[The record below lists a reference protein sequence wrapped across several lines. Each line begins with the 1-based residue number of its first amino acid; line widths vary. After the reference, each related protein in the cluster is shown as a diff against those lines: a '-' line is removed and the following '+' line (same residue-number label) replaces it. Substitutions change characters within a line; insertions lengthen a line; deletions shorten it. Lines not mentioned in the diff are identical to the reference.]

1 MADQSISCPSCGKK
15 IPLTRALRAEIEA
28 SLKQQFD
35 ETLQGRERELRAKYE
50 SRLEEDLQRAQ
61 ADAAKKAEKK
71 VAQELAGLKNQVK
84 DQAKDLEE
92 ARRLELSMRKKERE
106 LERKQQELELTVA
119 REIDKE
125 RTRLVTETQE
135 RLAEEHRLKDAEK
148 ERQLGDM
155 RRQIEDL
162 KRKAEQ
168 GSQQLQGE
176 AGEGELESLLRA
188 NFPSDEISAIGQG
201 VRGADVHQIVIDP
214 RGRKSG
220 AILWECKN
228 TKNWSDG
235 WIAKLKQDQRSLR
248 ADVAVLVTA
257 TLPKGCTRFA
267 LIDGV
272 LVTDFAC
279 AAGLAA
285 VLRANLHQLAQ
296 TRSAAISKEESLE
309 LCIDTCLVWNSG
321 TASRPSWRRSLTCDR
336 NSTRSAGPPSVSGR
350 AARVRLMRSP
360 STSPGCTAT
369 CKGWFLPCRRSRS
382 LNCPRRR
389 SRSCWR
395 KALTTHPRT
404 TSDLAR
410 SPRSNVTS
418 VSSPA
423 VANAA
428 R

>member
-28 SLKQQFD
+28 SLKLQFD
-35 ETLQGRERELRAKYE
+35 ETLHNRERELRAKYE
-50 SRLEEDLQRAQ
+50 TRLEGDLQRAQ
-61 ADAAKKAEKK
+61 ADAAKKAEKR
-71 VAQELAGLKNQVK
+71 VAQELAALKNQVK

-92 ARRLELSMRKKERE
+92 ARRLELSMRKRERE
-106 LERKQQELELTVA
+106 FARKQQELELTVA
-119 REIDKE
+119 REIDNE

-135 RLAEEHRLKDAEK
+135 RLADEHRLKDAEK

-201 VRGADVHQIVIDP
+201 VRGADVHQVVIDP
-214 RGRKSG
+214 RGGKIG

-228 TKNWSDG
+228 TRNWSDG
-235 WIAKLKQDQRSLR
+235 WIAKLKQDQRSLH

-267 LIDGV
+267 LIEGV

-285 VLRANLHQLAQ
+285 VVRANLCQLAQ
-296 TRSAAISKEESLE
+296 TRRAAISKEESLE
-309 LCIDTCLVWNSG
+309 LLYRYLSG
-321 TASRPSWRRSLTCDR
+321 VEFRHRVEAVVEAFTAMRHDLDQER
-336 NSTRSAGPPSVSGR
+336 R
-350 AARVRLMRSP
+350 AAERQW
-360 STSPGCTAT
+360 A
-369 CKGWFLPCRRSRS
+369 RRSRQIDAVTFNVS
-382 LNCPRRR
+382 GMYGDLQGLVPALPPIALLELPEAEEPIFGQRRSGTVDGTREKTQRQAPRDRQARR
-389 SRSCWR
+389 SRR
-395 KALTTHPRT
+395 R
-404 TSDLAR
+404 R
-410 SPRSNVTS
+410 
-418 VSSPA
+418 
-423 VANAA
+423 
-428 R
+428 

>member
-35 ETLQGRERELRAKYE
+35 ETLQDRERELSAKYE

-71 VAQELAGLKNQVK
+71 VAQELAGLKSQVK

-92 ARRLELSMRKKERE
+92 ARRLELSMRKRERE

-125 RTRLVTETQE
+125 RTSLVTETQE
-135 RLAEEHRLKDAEK
+135 RLVEEHRLKDAEK

-201 VRGADVHQIVIDP
+201 VRGADVHQVVIDP

-228 TKNWSDG
+228 TRHWSEA
-235 WIAKLKQDQRSLR
+235 WIAKLKQDQRTLH

-267 LIDGV
+267 LIEGV

-285 VLRANLHQLAQ
+285 ILRANLCQLAQ

-309 LCIDTCLVWNSG
+309 LLYRYLSG
-321 TASRPSWRRSLTCDR
+321 VEFRHRVEAVVEAFTAMRHDLEQER
-336 NSTRSAGPPSVSGR
+336 R
-350 AARVRLMRSP
+350 AAERQW
-360 STSPGCTAT
+360 A
-369 CKGWFLPCRRSRS
+369 RRSRQIDAVTFNVS
-382 LNCPRRR
+382 GMYGDLQGLVP
-389 SRSCWR
+389 
-395 KALTTHPRT
+395 ALPPIARLELPEAEEPI
-404 TSDLAR
+404 LAA
-410 SPRSNVTS
+410 S
-418 VSSPA
+418 
-423 VANAA
+423 
-428 R
+428 

>member
-1 MADQSISCPSCGKK
+1 MADQSIACPSCGKK

-28 SLKQQFD
+28 ALKQQFD
-35 ETLQGRERELRAKYE
+35 ETLQNRERELRAKYE
-50 SRLEEDLQRAQ
+50 SRLEEDLRRAQ
-61 ADAAKKAEKK
+61 ADAAKRAEKR
-71 VAQELAGLKNQVK
+71 VAQELAGLKHQVK

-92 ARRLELSMRKKERE
+92 ARRLELSMRKRERE
-106 LERKQQELELTVA
+106 LERRQQELELTVA

-125 RTRLVTETQE
+125 RTRLVTETEE
-135 RLAEEHRLKDAEK
+135 RLADQHRLKDAEK

-201 VRGADVHQIVIDP
+201 VRGADVRQVVIDS

-228 TKNWSDG
+228 TRNWSDG
-235 WIAKLKQDQRSLR
+235 WIAKLKQDQRSLH

-285 VLRANLHQLAQ
+285 VLRANLCELAQ
-296 TRSAAISKEESLE
+296 TRRAAISKEESLE
-309 LCIDTCLVWNSG
+309 LLYRYLSG
-321 TASRPSWRRSLTCDR
+321 VEFRHRVEAVVEAFTAMRHDLDQER
-336 NSTRSAGPPSVSGR
+336 R
-350 AARVRLMRSP
+350 AAERQW
-360 STSPGCTAT
+360 A
-369 CKGWFLPCRRSRS
+369 RRSRQIDAVTFNIS
-382 LNCPRRR
+382 GMYGDLQGLVP
-389 SRSCWR
+389 
-395 KALTTHPRT
+395 ALPAIALLELPEAEEPI
-404 TSDLAR
+404 LAA
-410 SPRSNVTS
+410 S
-418 VSSPA
+418 
-423 VANAA
+423 
-428 R
+428 

>member
-35 ETLQGRERELRAKYE
+35 DTLQDRERELRATYE

-61 ADAAKKAEKK
+61 ADAAKKAEKR

-92 ARRLELSMRKKERE
+92 ARRLELSMRKRERE
-106 LERKQQELELTVA
+106 FERKQQELELTVA

-135 RLAEEHRLKDAEK
+135 RLADEHRLKDAEK

-201 VRGADVHQIVIDP
+201 VRGADVHQVVIDP

-228 TKNWSDG
+228 TRNWSDG
-235 WIAKLKQDQRSLR
+235 WIAKLKQDQRSLH

-267 LIDGV
+267 LIEGV

-285 VLRANLHQLAQ
+285 VLRANLCQLAQ

-309 LCIDTCLVWNSG
+309 LLYRYLSG
-321 TASRPSWRRSLTCDR
+321 VEFRHRVEAVVEAFTAMRHDLDQER
-336 NSTRSAGPPSVSGR
+336 R
-350 AARVRLMRSP
+350 AAERQW
-360 STSPGCTAT
+360 A
-369 CKGWFLPCRRSRS
+369 RRSRQIDAVTFNVS
-382 LNCPRRR
+382 GMYGDLQGLVP
-389 SRSCWR
+389 
-395 KALTTHPRT
+395 ALPPIALLELPEAEEPI
-404 TSDLAR
+404 LAA
-410 SPRSNVTS
+410 S
-418 VSSPA
+418 
-423 VANAA
+423 
-428 R
+428 

>member
-1 MADQSISCPSCGKK
+1 MADQSITCPSCRKK
-15 IPLTRALRAEIEA
+15 IPLTRALRADIEA

-35 ETLQGRERELRAKYE
+35 ETLQEQEREQRAKYE

-61 ADAAKKAEKK
+61 ADGAKKAEKR

-92 ARRLELSMRKKERE
+92 ARRLELSMRKRERE
-106 LERKQQELELTVA
+106 FERKQQELELTVA

-135 RLAEEHRLKDAEK
+135 RLADDHRLKDAEK

-201 VRGADVHQIVIDP
+201 VRGADVHQVVIDP

-228 TKNWSDG
+228 TRNWSDA
-235 WIAKLKQDQRSLR
+235 WIAKLKQDQRSR
-248 ADVAVLVTA
+248 HADVAVLVTA
-257 TLPKGCTRFA
+257 TLPKGCTRCA

-279 AAGLAA
+279 AVGLAA
-285 VLRANLHQLAQ
+285 VLRANLCQLAQ

-309 LCIDTCLVWNSG
+309 LLYRYLSG
-321 TASRPSWRRSLTCDR
+321 VEFRHRVEAVVEAFTAMRHDLDQER
-336 NSTRSAGPPSVSGR
+336 R
-350 AARVRLMRSP
+350 AAERQW
-360 STSPGCTAT
+360 A
-369 CKGWFLPCRRSRS
+369 RRSRQIDAVTFNVS
-382 LNCPRRR
+382 GMYGDLQGLVP
-389 SRSCWR
+389 
-395 KALTTHPRT
+395 ALPPIALLELPEAEEPI
-404 TSDLAR
+404 LAA
-410 SPRSNVTS
+410 S
-418 VSSPA
+418 
-423 VANAA
+423 
-428 R
+428 

>member
-35 ETLQGRERELRAKYE
+35 ETLQDRERELRAKYE

-61 ADAAKKAEKK
+61 ADAAKKAEKR

-92 ARRLELSMRKKERE
+92 ARRLELSMRKRERE
-106 LERKQQELELTVA
+106 FERKQQELELTVA

-135 RLAEEHRLKDAEK
+135 RLADEHRLKDAEK

-201 VRGADVHQIVIDP
+201 VRGADVHQVVIDP
-214 RGRKSG
+214 RGSKIG

-228 TKNWSDG
+228 TRNWSDG
-235 WIAKLKQDQRSLR
+235 WIAKLKQDQRSLH

-267 LIDGV
+267 LIEGV

-285 VLRANLHQLAQ
+285 VVRANLCQLAQ
-296 TRSAAISKEESLE
+296 TRRAAISKEESLE
-309 LCIDTCLVWNSG
+309 LLYRYLSG
-321 TASRPSWRRSLTCDR
+321 VEFRHRVEAVVEAFTAMRHDLDQER
-336 NSTRSAGPPSVSGR
+336 R
-350 AARVRLMRSP
+350 AAERQW
-360 STSPGCTAT
+360 A
-369 CKGWFLPCRRSRS
+369 RRSRQIDAVTFNVS
-382 LNCPRRR
+382 GMYGDLQGLVP
-389 SRSCWR
+389 
-395 KALTTHPRT
+395 ALPPIALLELPEAEEPIWQHHSGR
-404 TSDLAR
+404 
-410 SPRSNVTS
+410 
-418 VSSPA
+418 
-423 VANAA
+423 
-428 R
+428 

>member
-35 ETLQGRERELRAKYE
+35 ETLQDQERELRAKYE
-50 SRLEEDLQRAQ
+50 SRLEEDLQRAL
-61 ADAAKKAEKK
+61 ADAAKQAEKK
-71 VAQELAGLKNQVK
+71 VAQELAGLKTQVK

-106 LERKQQELELTVA
+106 FERKQQELELTVA

-188 NFPSDEISAIGQG
+188 NFPSDEISGIGQG
-201 VRGADVHQIVIDP
+201 VRGADVHQVVIDP

-228 TKNWSDG
+228 TRNWSDG
-235 WIAKLKQDQRSLR
+235 WIAKLKQDQRSLH
-248 ADVAVLVTA
+248 ADVAVLVSA
-257 TLPKGCTRFA
+257 ALPKGCARFTFV
-267 LIDGV
+267 DGV

-279 AAGLAA
+279 AVSLAA
-285 VLRANLHQLAQ
+285 VVRANLGQLAQ
-296 TRSAAISKEESLE
+296 ARSAAVNKEEKLE
-309 LCIDTCLVWNSG
+309 LLSRYLSG
-321 TASRPSWRRSLTCDR
+321 VEFRQRVEAVVEAFTAMRHDLEQER
-336 NSTRSAGPPSVSGR
+336 R
-350 AARVRLMRSP
+350 AAERQWARRARHIDAVTLNVAGMYGDLQGLVP
-360 STSPGCTAT
+360 ALPAIALLELPEGEADVDTHAAPAHGDTA
-369 CKGWFLPCRRSRS
+369 G
-382 LNCPRRR
+382 
-389 SRSCWR
+389 
-395 KALTTHPRT
+395 
-404 TSDLAR
+404 
-410 SPRSNVTS
+410 
-418 VSSPA
+418 
-423 VANAA
+423 
-428 R
+428 